1 MNQNIKQKSEY
12 CLNCKLKPCSL
23 KGCPL
28 NNDIPEFIKQI
39 KEEKYEEAFDTLSN
53 TTVLSAI
60 CGRICPHKKQ
70 CQGSCVRG
78 IKDIPVS
85 IGELESFIGDYSITN
100 DLKILQEL
108 KDSNSDIKVAIVGGG
123 PAGLTCGAFLAKQG
137 VQVTIFE
144 RYDYL
149 GGLLMYGIP
158 DFRLSKD
165 IVKNSIQKVLDLGI
179 QVKYNQQLGGNLKL
193 DYLIENYD
201 YVVLAFGANCSSKMG
216 VEGENLDGVYGGNEL
231 LETSNYPNFEGKTV
245 IINGG
250 GNVAMDTARTIKRLG
265 AKNVKIVYRRAKEQ
279 MPAEEKEVAD
289 AEKEGI
295 EILFQNNIVKIN
307 GRKKVESVELIKTEL
322 IKKEGDTRLSPI
334 NIKGSNYVIQ
344 ADYVVMALGSETDRF
359 VQNLGLELDK
369 WNNIIINEKYQTSN
383 PKIYA
388 GGDIIGKTKTV
399 AWAARYG
406 RNIAEEIVNDVRCN
420 SVQINNLKMRKL

>member
-1 MNQNIKQKSEY
+1 MNQNIEQKSEY

-28 NNDIPEFIKQI
+28 NNDIPSFIKQV
-39 KEEKYEEAFDTLSN
+39 KEERYEDAFDTLSN

-100 DLKILQEL
+100 DLKILKEIGN
-108 KDSNSDIKVAIVGGG
+108 SNFNIKVAIVGGG
-123 PAGLTCGAFLAKQG
+123 PAGLTCGAFLAKHG

-165 IVKNSIQKVLDLGI
+165 IVKKSIQKVLDLGI
-179 QVKYNQQLGGNLKL
+179 QVKYNYQLGENLKL
-193 DYLIENYD
+193 EYLTENYD

-216 VEGENLDGVYGGNEL
+216 VEGEDLDGVYGGNEL
-231 LETSNYPNFEGKTV
+231 LENRNFPNFTGKTV

-307 GRKKVESVELIKTEL
+307 GSKKVENVELIKTEL

-334 NIKGSNYVIQ
+334 NIKGSNYAIQ

-369 WNNIIINEKYQTSN
+369 WKNIKINEKYQTSN

-388 GGDIIGKTKTV
+388 GGDVIGKMKTV

-406 RNIAEEIVNDVRCN
+406 RDIAEEIVNEVRG
-420 SVQINNLKMRKL
+420 RK